1 MKKGKIVED
10 FEEIEA
16 IEAIENVRD
25 ILQPCRSSK
34 ESTNEKDRRVT

>member
-16 IEAIENVRD
+16 IEEIENVRD
-25 ILQPCRSSK
+25 ILQPCRSS
-34 ESTNEKDRRVT
+34 NY

>member
-16 IEAIENVRD
+16 IENVRD
-25 ILQPCRSSK
+25 ILQPCRSS
-34 ESTNEKDRRVT
+34 NY

>member
-1 MKKGKIVED
+1 MKKEKIVED

-25 ILQPCRSSK
+25 ILQPCRSS
-34 ESTNEKDRRVT
+34 NY

>member
-16 IEAIENVRD
+16 IEAIENVRE
-25 ILQPCRSSK
+25 ILQPCRSS
-34 ESTNEKDRRVT
+34 NY

>member
-10 FEEIEA
+10 FEKIEA

-25 ILQPCRSSK
+25 ILQPCRSS
-34 ESTNEKDRRVT
+34 NY

>member
-25 ILQPCRSSK
+25 ILQPCRSS
-34 ESTNEKDRRVT
+34 NY